1 MNLNLNLKDRMII
14 LNLVLPQFDTRQN
27 MLLKIAVAG
36 KIQLSES
43 ERDQVVTN
51 PVGNG
56 NIDIGFK
63 TVEALTV
70 FNDFDFTTEELYYMK
85 ARIDYIDQ
93 NGMFTVETMDT
104 YNKILEAY
112 DDIDPEVG

>member
-27 MLLKIAVAG
+27 MLFKVAIAEKIH
-36 KIQLSES
+36 ISES
-43 ERDQVVTN
+43 EREQVVTTN
-51 PVGNG
+51 AGNG

-70 FNDFDFTTEELYYMK
+70 FNDFDFTMEELSYMK
-85 ARIDYIDQ
+85 ARVDHIDQ
-93 NGMFTVETMDT
+93 NGMFTVETMDKQ
-104 YNKILEAY
+104 N
-112 DDIDPEVG
+112 PGSV